1 VLNDEAGKK
10 LRGVYG
16 MWKAHELLVKEYP
29 RATILLMD
37 TSASFD
43 ILVIDPS
50 KSNLVAV
57 EVKAPRSSSRAA
69 RRLTKAQREL
79 KRVIESRQSWT
90 LIHKKCVLYGEPG
103 KDAHA
108 EFV

>member
-1 VLNDEAGKK
+1 
-10 LRGVYG
+10 

-29 RATILLMD
+29 RATIRLMD

-43 ILVIDPS
+43 ILVIDPTR
-50 KSNLVAV
+50 SNLVAV
-57 EVKAPRSSSRAA
+57 EVKAPQSSSRAS

-90 LIHKKCVLYGEPG
+90 LIHKKCILYGEPG
-103 KDAHA
+103 KDDHA

>member
-1 VLNDEAGKK
+1 MNDEAGKK

-16 MWKAHELLVKEYP
+16 IWKAHELLVKEYP
-29 RATILLMD
+29 QAAILLMD

-50 KSNLVAV
+50 KSKLVVV
-57 EVKAPRSSSRAA
+57 EVKAAQSSSRAA

-79 KRVIESRQSWT
+79 KRVIESRQS
-90 LIHKKCVLYGEPG
+90 
-103 KDAHA
+103 
-108 EFV
+108 

>member
-29 RATILLMD
+29 KAEILLMD
-37 TSASFD
+37 SSASFD

-50 KSNLVAV
+50 KGSLVAV
-57 EVKAPRSSSRAA
+57 EVKAPRSSSKSA
-69 RRLTKAQREL
+69 RRLSKAQREL
-79 KRVIESRQSWT
+79 KRVIESKQSWK
-90 LIHKKCVLYGEPG
+90 LVHKRCVLYGEPG
-103 KDAHA
+103 KDDHV